1 MCVMFRLH
9 EDARQ
14 FAISIGTVRSPS
26 VSTPC
31 DGLQSRSSRIKSTS
45 VSPHQQTLTSAA
57 PTDQSCTFLSYT
69 WSVISVFNC
78 KFLITLVSAKNS
90 GGLWAV
96 YSIRGQRCSIAT
108 VYIAPPPTT
117 PLCTCPAVNSACTIS
132 YIFFHHQTY
141 QIKLHFSFSQRC
153 LICKSRCSFFM
164 PRYSYSLEPV
174 LF

>member
-14 FAISIGTVRSPS
+14 FAISIGTVRSHLCPRL
-26 VSTPC
+26 VM
-31 DGLQSRSSRIKSTS
+31 DFRAEAAGSSRHLCP
-45 VSPHQQTLTSAA
+45 PHQQTLTSAA

-164 PRYSYSLEPV
+164 PRYSYSLEPA